1 MSSTTADAAV
11 KGGMTR
17 EEKFVIFASSLGT
30 IFEWYDFYLYAVLAP
45 FFAALFFPAGKRHG
59 GVAVGL
65 RDLRRGLPHPSVR
78 RADLRPYRRP
88 GRPQVH
94 LPCHDHRDGRIDLP
108 GRRAA
113 DLHRHRLARA
123 NPAGDAAAVP
133 GPRARRRI
141 RRRGDIRGRTL
152 PAWRA
157 RLCHELDSD
166 HGHAWPSARADR
178 HRIVPPVHGRQGVR
192 RVGLAPSVPRVNHP
206 AGVLGLHPAAAE

>member
-11 KGGMTR
+11 KSGMTR

-59 GVAVGL
+59 GAAVGL

-78 RADLRPYRRP
+78 RADLRTHRRP
-88 GRPQVH
+88 RRPQVH

-123 NPAGDAAAVP
+123 DPAGDAAAVP

-141 RRRGDIRGRTL
+141 RRRGDIRGRAL
-152 PAWRA
+152 PAWASAAMPRA
-157 RLCHELDSD
+157 GFRPRPRLAFCSRSSSS
-166 HGHAWPSARADR
+166 GCAASTWT
-178 HRIVPPVHGRQGVR
+178 
-192 RVGLAPSVPRVNHP
+192 PRSSPNG
-206 AGVLGLHPAAAE
+206 AGAFRSSCQSSCWCSRSTSGCG